1 MGFKTYEKNR
11 RRLRKNRNDGV
22 GTYRRENITEKD
34 KKIEQ
39 NKPGNNS
46 SKTRHMPYP
55 KVMGYPLARSQSER
69 TGDSLL
75 IKCFSYVPP
84 ETGITGD
91 KVEFIATK
99 DGKDPYNR
107 DIKVGMNKTNESND
121 VVTGYA
127 PGSITMVNEGA
138 SDRTKKAKHHYY
150 IELPIP
156 QDVNDSNTVTWGDD
170 NMNIFQL
177 AGVAA
182 AANFIKDP
190 AGGFEAAREVL
201 TRGIFGDD
209 NEGGSFTGIDAKTQ
223 NAIRAAIGG
232 KAINALGGQI
242 NTNSVLGRAQ
252 GVILNSNLELLF
264 DSVNLRSFP
273 FSINFS
279 PRNPDESMMV
289 KHIIRA
295 LKHSMAAKKEAEQG
309 QGGIFLR
316 APDVFS
322 LRYLHNGV
330 DHPFLNSFKDCA
342 LTGMAVNYTN
352 AGTYAS
358 YGEGTPVSIK
368 MDLTFK
374 ELNPIYHEDYEEFS
388 MGDGLGVGY

>member
-1 MGFKTYEKNR
+1 MISASDMMSGRGKLVNPQLKNKGTLKEK
-11 RRLRKNRNDGV
+11 
-22 GTYRRENITEKD
+22 GTKDNKD
-34 KKIEQ
+34 KKQ
-39 NKPGNNS
+39 SGNNS
-46 SKTRHMPYP
+46 SKKRHMPYP
-55 KVMGYPLARSQSER
+55 KVMGYPLARSQSEK

-75 IKCFSYVPP
+75 IKCFSYEPP
-84 ETGITGD
+84 RTGITGD

-99 DGKDPYNR
+99 DGKDAYNR
-107 DIKVGMNKTNESND
+107 DIKKGMNKTNKSNE

-138 SDRTKKAKHHYY
+138 SDRTKKTKHHYY

-209 NEGGSFTGIDAKTQ
+209 NEGGSFSGIDAKTQ

-242 NTNSVLGRAQ
+242 STNSVLGRAQ